1 MQLVLKAAPSGSD
14 GETDGVGANTIILIR
29 DESLHWDVVYEDEE
43 MRAQKD
49 NQKE

>member
-1 MQLVLKAAPSGSD
+1 MLKAAPSGSD